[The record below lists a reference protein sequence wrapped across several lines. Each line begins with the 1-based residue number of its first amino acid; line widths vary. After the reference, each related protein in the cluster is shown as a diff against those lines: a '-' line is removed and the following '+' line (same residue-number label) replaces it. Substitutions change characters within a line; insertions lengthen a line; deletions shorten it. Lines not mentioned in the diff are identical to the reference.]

1 MVAHRRG
8 RRTTA
13 GHDPYAEAVPARS
26 SPFPRRRPTRWIVGA
41 LVALSC
47 SLLAVP
53 DAGADAAR
61 PTNFESVIDSVRP
74 DLDTIEVQIVGGD
87 SFVQVT
93 AEPGT
98 SVLIPGYDGEPYLR
112 IGLDGSV
119 DRNRRS
125 PATYIN
131 EARFGA
137 TGPLPEVADSRAS
150 PDWERVDDGGTV
162 AWHDHR
168 VHWMLNNAPDTSD
181 GVVQPW
187 SIPMQVD
194 DVEVEISGRLLLRE
208 DQPPWPALVIVAVA
222 ALVGWTARREP
233 ARLALLGGASVVA
246 LGSSVTW
253 FLGNPPGADP
263 TVLPMVLPALAL
275 AACLVARLTRP
286 LVRHLGLP
294 LAAVALLVGWF
305 VQRVG
310 VVWMPTLPTPLPDV
324 VERLITSAVAGVA
337 LGVAIAIL
345 QRPYPPP
352 DQHLVER
359 SDAATPTDQDPSTRR
374 SSGFQP

>member
-1 MVAHRRG
+1 MVAHRR
-8 RRTTA
+8 RRRPTA
-13 GHDPYAEAVPARS
+13 RHGPYAEAVPARS

-53 DAGADAAR
+53 VAGADAAR

-74 DLDTIEVQIVGGD
+74 DLDTVEAQIVGGD

-112 IGLDGSV
+112 IGRDGTV

-131 EARFGA
+131 QARFG
-137 TGPLPEVADSRAS
+137 TTEPLPDVVDSRAD
-150 PDWERVDDGGTV
+150 PDWERIGDGGTV

-168 VHWMLNNAPDTSD
+168 VHWMLSSAPVTSD

-187 SIPMQVD
+187 SIPIQVD
-194 DVEVEISGRLLLRE
+194 DVEVDISGRLLISE

-222 ALVGWTARREP
+222 ALVAWTARREP
-233 ARLALLGGASVVA
+233 ARLALLGGAAAVA
-246 LGSSVTW
+246 LGSSITW

-263 TVLPMVLPALAL
+263 TVLPMALPALAL
-275 AACLVARLTRP
+275 VACLVARWTPPQARY
-286 LVRHLGLP
+286 LGLP
-294 LAAVALLVGWF
+294 LAAIALLVGWF

-324 VERLITSAVAGVA
+324 VERLLTSAVAGVA
-337 LGVAIAIL
+337 LGVAVAIL
-345 QRPYPPP
+345 RRPYPPQRH
-352 DQHLVER
+352 DAER
-359 SDAATPTDQDPSTRR
+359 SDVAASPDQDPSTPR